1 MRSIGV
7 FIEIKDGKIKKTN
20 YELLTLARKSGSK
33 VIPILFSNGDN
44 YTNELKPYGIK
55 NAIVVKTNNNGYD
68 PESYALTISNILK
81 EQTLTDFLCTHS
93 IKGKDLAARVAAIV
107 ESPLAVDCVSI
118 DFEKGVATRPVYAG
132 RLMAEVK
139 LTGTYN
145 CYTLR
150 PNVVS
155 AETDDSSNEPE
166 VTTANYVNATLLAEI
181 KEVIAGV
188 SKRIDLTEAQFIVS
202 GGRGMKS
209 KENFHV
215 IEELADVLGA
225 AVGASRAAVD
235 AGYASQDMQ
244 VGQTGK
250 TVNPVL
256 YIACGIS
263 GAIQHLAGMK
273 TSKIIVAINSDP
285 EAPIFKKA
293 DYGIVADLF
302 EAVPLLQ
309 KELVAIL
316 KDK

>member
-7 FIEIKDGKIKKTN
+7 FIETKDGKIKKTG
-20 YELLTLARKSGSK
+20 YELLTLARNSGSNLM
-33 VIPILFSNGDN
+33 PIIFTEGTDFSG
-44 YTNELKPYGIK
+44 EL
-55 NAIVVKTNNNGYD
+55 NNFGKCKIALVSNDKGYD
-68 PESYALTISNILK
+68 PESYALTTAGIMK
-81 EQTLTDFLCTHS
+81 ELSLTDLLCIHS
-93 IKGKDLAARVAAIV
+93 IKGKDLAARVAAIL
-107 ESPLAVDCVSI
+107 ESPLAVDCVNI
-118 DFEKGVATRPVYAG
+118 NFENSVAQRPVYAG
-132 RLMAEVK
+132 RLTAEVK

-150 PNVVS
+150 PNVVT
-155 AETDDSSNEPE
+155 AEQTEPE
-166 VTTANYVNATLLAEI
+166 ANPDIESVNYINAPLITTI
-181 KEVIAGV
+181 KEVVAGV
-188 SKRIDLTEAQFIVS
+188 SKRIDLTEAKFIVS
-202 GGRGMKS
+202 GGRGMKC
-209 KENFHV
+209 KENFKV
-215 IEELADVLGA
+215 IESLADVLGA

-273 TSKIIVAINSDP
+273 TSKIIVAINTDP

-302 EAVPLLQ
+302 EAVPILQ
-309 KELVAIL
+309 QELVTIL
-316 KDK
+316 KDD